1 MTPKQADN
9 AGTGERAS
17 AATAERPYVVLKRGL
32 FWRPKDR
39 GYTYNIA
46 EAGRYTREEAE
57 ARCHPDNEPV
67 TMELAS
73 KYESVPTLADRE
85 LAEAICR
92 ELFPEFCTG
101 LSDDLCE
108 FANRAAVVSKH
119 IAAHC
124 AAATAKERQA
134 RELAEGE
141 MAAAELSFLTNLVW
155 IQGVLKKIVQDVTNS
170 DFDAD
175 ELLDY
180 CTAQITVINGKQ
192 KPAAA
197 PAGGSAKP

>member
-1 MTPKQADN
+1 MKTSIDLIAP
-9 AGTGERAS
+9 AS

-85 LAEAICR
+85 LAIAIIEAVAKWANETIPVSDEIFR
-92 ELFPEFCTG
+92 EETTA
-101 LSDDLCE
+101 LCLPL
-108 FANRAAVVSKH
+108 
-119 IAAHC
+119 IAAHV

-134 RELAEGE
+134 RESRLLNIARGC
-141 MAAAELSFLTNLVW
+141 
-155 IQGVLKKIVQDVTNS
+155 
-170 DFDAD
+170 
-175 ELLDY
+175 LDY
-180 CTAQITVINGKQ
+180 GGGYRGDPMMGAFHHGIETVIRALE
-192 KPAAA
+192 AAMKNNPNDTQVNALERIGSALAPA
-197 PAGGSAKP
+197 PAGGKPAP

>member
-32 FWRPKDR
+32 FWRPNDR

-73 KYESVPTLADRE
+73 KYESMKTYTQAE
-85 LAEAICR
+85 L
-92 ELFPEFCTG
+92 
-101 LSDDLCE
+101 DQH
-108 FANRAAVVSKH
+108 V
-119 IAAHC
+119 

-141 MAAAELSFLTNLVW
+141 VE
-155 IQGVLKKIVQDVTNS
+155 VLARDSGLYRGTL
-170 DFDAD
+170 FD
-175 ELLDY
+175 
-180 CTAQITVINGKQ
+180 
-192 KPAAA
+192 
-197 PAGGSAKP
+197 SAKQLGCDEHMVDHAVKALLADNARLREALGNCLRLAECCCSVPEVPGGDWNHIISWAKNALTP

>member
-1 MTPKQADN
+1 MSNESPTPPP
-9 AGTGERAS
+9 GS

-32 FWRPKDR
+32 FWRPNDR

-73 KYESVPTLADRE
+73 KYESMKTYTQAE
-85 LAEAICR
+85 L
-92 ELFPEFCTG
+92 
-101 LSDDLCE
+101 DQH
-108 FANRAAVVSKH
+108 V
-119 IAAHC
+119 

-141 MAAAELSFLTNLVW
+141 LVEARKGWAYFAGWSASSQKYEVCHWQGRDSNVPKFDTLEAAWEEAERRSIAARV
-155 IQGVLKKIVQDVTNS
+155 
-170 DFDAD
+170 
-175 ELLDY
+175 
-180 CTAQITVINGKQ
+180 NGLM
-192 KPAAA
+192 PLAPA
-197 PAGGSAKP
+197 PAGGKP